1 MIQRNT
7 IQCSVVLETVQ
18 KMQCH
23 PSADEV
29 YDEVVQHHPSISK
42 GTVYRNLN
50 RLVDMGKLGKIEVPD
65 GADRFDH
72 ICTKHYHVR
81 CEKCGKVFD
90 VDMEYVPDFE
100 SGIKDTHG
108 FDFTGCD
115 IMFRGICPLCK
126 AKEQ

>member
-18 KMQCH
+18 KMKWH

-50 RLVDMGKLGKIEVPD
+50 RLVDMGKLGKIEVPE

>member
-1 MIQRNT
+1 MF
-7 IQCSVVLETVQ
+7 S
-18 KMQCH
+18 
-23 PSADEV
+23 EV
-29 YDEVVQHHPSISK
+29 SK

-50 RLVDMGKLGKIEVPD
+50 RLVDMGKLGKIEVPE

-100 SGIKDTHG
+100 SGIKDTRG

>member
-18 KMQCH
+18 KMKCH

-29 YDEVVQHHPSISK
+29 YDEVVQQHPSISK

-50 RLVDMGKLGKIEVPD
+50 RLVDMGKLGKIEVPE

-90 VDMEYVPDFE
+90 VDMEYIPNLE
-100 SGIKDTHG
+100 LGIKDTCG
-108 FDFTGCD
+108 FDFTCCD
-115 IMFRGICPLCK
+115 IIFRGICPLCK
-126 AKEQ
+126 TNVQ

>member
-18 KMQCH
+18 KMKCH

-50 RLVDMGKLGKIEVPD
+50 RLVDMGRLGKIEVPD
-65 GADRFDH
+65 GADR
-72 ICTKHYHVR
+72 IAMKIYHLFLPKR
-81 CEKCGKVFD
+81 TQKYGIFSFCADGFSDFCGQVFRF
-90 VDMEYVPDFE
+90 VQR
-100 SGIKDTHG
+100 S
-108 FDFTGCD
+108 FTAHSYGLYSPQLWV
-115 IMFRGICPLCK
+115 I
-126 AKEQ
+126 

>member
-1 MIQRNT
+1 M
-7 IQCSVVLETVQ
+7 VLETVQ

-50 RLVDMGKLGKIEVPD
+50 RLVDMGRLGKIEVPD

-126 AKEQ
+126 TNVQ

>member
-18 KMQCH
+18 KMRCH

-29 YDEVVQHHPSISK
+29 YEEVVQHQPTISK

-50 RLVDMGKLGKIEVPD
+50 RLVDMGMVGKIEVPD

-90 VDMEYVPDFE
+90 VDLEYIPDLE

-126 AKEQ
+126 TKEQ